1 MGGGV
6 DRIAVPSRPFP
17 HYFSLLALFDLSTRP
32 ARCGVDNSYLDEIV
46 ADNQGSRM
54 FVCSDTDYCERRQS
68 AGHRGTEGRVPHSD
82 RIVDVTAFAAA
93 A

>member
-1 MGGGV
+1 M
-6 DRIAVPSRPFP
+6 AVPSRPLP

-32 ARCGVDNSYLDEIV
+32 ARCAGADDSYLDEI
-46 ADNQGSRM
+46 ATDDQASRM
-54 FVCSDTDYCERRQS
+54 FVCSDTDCCESWQS
-68 AGHRGTEGRVPHSD
+68 AGHRGTEGRTPHSD